1 MRAGSGNKKG
11 KEIVRLGSGNKKGKG
26 IVRAGSG
33 KKAGFLMLPHPL
45 ATFEIQKYNQIKDW
59 ADVTNVDEYGD
70 VDTHWIALFCNRSY
84 IVYFD
89 SFGVFIGNKNIKA
102 SIFRVQPNNSV
113 MCGNFCTGF
122 IGFMIAGENL
132 TDFTSIFSPYDFEES
147 DFLSYFKDG

>member
-33 KKAGFLMLPHPL
+33 KKAGFSMLPQPL

-70 VDTHWIALFCNRSY
+70 VDTHWIALFCNRS
-84 IVYFD
+84 
-89 SFGVFIGNKNIKA
+89 
-102 SIFRVQPNNSV
+102 
-113 MCGNFCTGF
+113 
-122 IGFMIAGENL
+122 
-132 TDFTSIFSPYDFEES
+132 
-147 DFLSYFKDG
+147 